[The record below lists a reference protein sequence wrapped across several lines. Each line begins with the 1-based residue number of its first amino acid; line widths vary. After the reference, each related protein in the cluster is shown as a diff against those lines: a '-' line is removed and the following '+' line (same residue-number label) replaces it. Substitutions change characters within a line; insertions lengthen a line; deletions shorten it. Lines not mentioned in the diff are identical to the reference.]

1 MSFLEVIYLIY
12 LNIEKSEKIP
22 DTVDLDI
29 RGIYSTQQDFGMT
42 ARGAGGRLQTFGQ
55 PAPNNPNGLTQKQ
68 ELLARS
74 AIKYWVERH
83 KHVVRYT

>member
-1 MSFLEVIYLIY
+1 M
-12 LNIEKSEKIP
+12 
-22 DTVDLDI
+22 DLDI

-42 ARGAGGRLQTFGQ
+42 LRGTGGKLQNFG
-55 PAPNNPNGLTQKQ
+55 NNTINPNGLTQKQ

-83 KHVVRYT
+83 KHIVR